1 MGISIIPASAN
12 IEPISPVLW
21 AISADFSIPW
31 GSRVRVRVS
40 CIIFNSNQVIIY
52 KNEIND
58 FVINS
63 GNVIIA
69 NVKVFDVRGRLLQE
83 RRNVNA
89 SQTTISVGLAN
100 EMLLIQITS
109 KDDVTV
115 VKKVVR

>member
-1 MGISIIPASAN
+1 VYQSQLA
-12 IEPISPVLW
+12 V
-21 AISADFSIPW
+21 DDQ
-31 GSRVRVRVS
+31 
-40 CIIFNSNQVIIY
+40 IFNSNQVIIY

-83 RRNVNA
+83 HRNVNA